1 LFGKRFNSYGIDEK
15 INNAALQ
22 TVLVG
27 IGMKAIVFVAPN
39 KIVVKEVGKPRTYK
53 DDVLVKMRAVAIC
66 NSTDMHFLKGEIE
79 GITYPLPPGKPGHE
93 CSGEV
98 TEVGERVEG
107 LKIGDRVVPGPVYA
121 LPCNHCYYCVQG
133 KEELCENPGF
143 ADYAYA
149 EYLKI
154 PAKYCYKMPENL
166 SFEEGALIDLLA
178 CALHGAKRSNF
189 SVGETVVIVGQGPA
203 GLLLTQLANLAGASK
218 VITSDISE
226 SRLKFARKLGA
237 DVTVNAAKENLVEKV
252 LELTDMKGVDV
263 AVDAVGRPATASQA
277 VDVLKAGGRAVI
289 FGFHLKPAQ
298 INMARV
304 FDRELEI
311 KASFRTVGELD
322 YRTSM
327 NLVSSGKIDVRSL
340 ITHHMPLEQIRH
352 ALELIEKDLEGVV
365 KVILKP

>member
-1 LFGKRFNSYGIDEK
+1 
-15 INNAALQ
+15 
-22 TVLVG
+22 
-27 IGMKAIVFVAPN
+27 MKAIVFAAPN
-39 KIVVKEVGKPRTYK
+39 KIVTKEVEKPKTGE
-53 DDVLVKMRAVAIC
+53 DDVLVKMKAVAIC

-79 GITYPLPPGKPGHE
+79 GISYPLPPGKPGHE

-98 TEVGERVEG
+98 AEVGKQVKD
-107 LKIGDRVVPGPVYA
+107 LKIGDMVVPGPVYA
-121 LPCNHCYYCVQG
+121 LPCNNCYYCVQG

-189 SVGETVVIVGQGPA
+189 SIGESAVIIGQGPA
-203 GLLLTQLANLAGASK
+203 GLLLTQLAKLAGVGK
-218 VITSDISE
+218 VIASDISE
-226 SRLKFARKLGA
+226 SRLEFAKMLGA
-237 DVTVNAAKENLVEKV
+237 DVTVNAAKVNLVERV
-252 LELTDMKGVDV
+252 LKLTSMKGVDV
-263 AVDAVGRPATASQA
+263 AVDAVGRPTTASQA

-289 FGFHLKPAQ
+289 FGFHLKPAE

-304 FDRELEI
+304 FDKELEI
-311 KASFRTVGELD
+311 KASFRTVGEPD

-327 NLVSSGKIDVRSL
+327 NLVSSDKIDVKSL
-340 ITHHMPLEQIRH
+340 ITHHMPLQQIRH

-365 KVILKP
+365 KVMLEP